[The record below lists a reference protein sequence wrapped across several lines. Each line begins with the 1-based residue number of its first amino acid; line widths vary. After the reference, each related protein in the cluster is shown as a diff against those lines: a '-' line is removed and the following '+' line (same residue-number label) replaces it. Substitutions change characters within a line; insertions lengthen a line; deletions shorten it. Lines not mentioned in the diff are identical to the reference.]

1 LLACN
6 LIFLPAMEM
15 HICLEMVI
23 SYFFLFAVF
32 VAGLGEGQNGC
43 DEFPC
48 GSLGP
53 AIRFPFRL
61 NSQPYHCGYPGFNLS
76 CTDRNKTVLQL
87 PIFVKFSV
95 KNIDYKSQVIEVY
108 DPDQCFPR
116 QLHTLNLASSPF
128 RILEQDYQYDYAL
141 FNCSSEETQSYN
153 YAISCLSGPGHE
165 VRAFSSAADI
175 NDLPI
180 ASCKKMYTLRSITR
194 RLVFDNNLQ
203 LQWSEPNCKDC
214 EVKGMGCRLK
224 NNSNESETECFPAFP
239 KHTKGIILFC
249 PSISTFVLKFLTGF
263 NQTANASCIHFH
275 PEIKQNQMFAYQCF
289 LALQIHS
296 SNKKKK

>member
-1 LLACN
+1 
-6 LIFLPAMEM
+6 M

-32 VAGLGEGQNGC
+32 VVGLGEGQNGC

-61 NSQPYHCGYPGFNLS
+61 NSQPHHCGYPGFNLS
-76 CTDRNKTVLQL
+76 CTDRNETVLQL
-87 PIFVKFSV
+87 PIFVKFFV
-95 KNIDYKSQVIEVY
+95 KNIDYKYQVIEVY
-108 DPDQCFPR
+108 DPDHCFPR
-116 QLHTLNLASSPF
+116 QLHTLNLASPPF
-128 RILEQDYQYDYAL
+128 RILKQYYQYDFAL
-141 FNCSSEETQSYN
+141 FNCSSTEKQSD

-165 VRAFSSAADI
+165 VRAFPSYNDDDI
-175 NDLPI
+175 SDLPI
-180 ASCKKMYTLRSITR
+180 ASCKKMYNLRSISHGV
-194 RLVFDNNLQ
+194 VFGYDNINLQ
-203 LQWSEPNCKDC
+203 LKWSGPNCRDC
-214 EVKGMGCRLK
+214 EVKGMGCRMK

-289 LALQIHS
+289 LALLIHS
-296 SNKKKK
+296 SNTREK

>member
-1 LLACN
+1 
-6 LIFLPAMEM
+6 MEM